1 MTIQQTRTDHLKSLL
16 TEGLWGKWLT
26 LPWFLLT
33 TFPLVRDEFWRPGN
47 DSRWKLINLFP
58 HWTLSTWATMTL
70 ALLLAWVFEASYR
83 SSAKDKA
90 RLSIYEA
97 PSPIEI
103 IFDTTNRQR
112 RFWSVETVMKSDNT
126 VSHNYYR
133 YAVAIRNT
141 GGRTLRDVQVV
152 SELTGALKNSPSAG
166 QFEMMKAQKSDLNPG
181 DERFVTVF
189 TWPCPAIQ
197 AGMFAGA
204 SAKWGYGGV
213 KVSVSATDMRAV
225 VRTFDFDFTKEPMLF
240 EPRPD
245 GQSDHDTFNPSRA
258 EEPEPRSS

>member
-1 MTIQQTRTDHLKSLL
+1 MTIHQTRTEHLKSLWA
-16 TEGLWGKWLT
+16 EGLWGKWLG
-26 LPWFLLT
+26 LAWFVLT
-33 TFPLVRDEFWRPGN
+33 TFPFVRDEFWRPGD

-70 ALLLAWVFEASYR
+70 TLLLAWVYEASYR

-90 RLSIYEA
+90 RLLIYEA

-112 RFWSVETVMKSDNT
+112 RFWSVETVMKPDNT

-141 GGRTLRDVQVV
+141 GGRTLRDVEVV
-152 SELTGALKNSPSAG
+152 SELTGELKNGPSVG
-166 QFEMMKAQKSDLNPG
+166 QFEMMKEQRSDLNPG

-189 TWPCPAIQ
+189 NWPYPAIQ
-197 AGMFAGA
+197 AGMLAGA
-204 SAKWGYGGV
+204 SAKRGYGGV

-240 EPRPD
+240 DPLPD
-245 GQSDHDTFNPSRA
+245 GQSDPDAFNPFRA
-258 EEPEPRSS
+258 EGPELGSS